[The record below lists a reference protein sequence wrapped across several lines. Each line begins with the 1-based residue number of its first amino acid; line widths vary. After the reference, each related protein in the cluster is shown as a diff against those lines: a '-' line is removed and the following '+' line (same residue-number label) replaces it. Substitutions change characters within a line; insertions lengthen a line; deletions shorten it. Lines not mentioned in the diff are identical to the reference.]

1 MMLSKVLDDNKN
13 LNMTEGKPFGL
24 IMRFALPLFI
34 GSVFQQVYN
43 MVDSIVVGQ
52 FVGKNALAA
61 VGGCGA
67 AYNLIIALVTG
78 FSTAAS
84 VLLAQAYGSG
94 EREQV
99 QKSFATSIA
108 MIMATGVALMAVGLF
123 SAEGLLY
130 LLGTPSDVLPDA
142 TVYLRTICAGVLA
155 TSLYNAM
162 SSCLRAVGDSVTPL
176 VALVMASL
184 LNVALDLLFVVSFG
198 MGVFGVAIATV
209 ISQLISGIYCLV
221 YALCRTEAFRFRR
234 KELDGSLFLDRAIIR
249 EVFRI
254 GIPAALSSAIVI
266 ISAMFMQRAVNQFG
280 SDAAA
285 AYAAGNR
292 TEQIFMCLSFS
303 IGMAIGTFCGQNIGA
318 REYERVKEGM
328 RCGYRINMIYTV
340 VMGVI
345 MFFFAP
351 QVIEIFTNSRQVVEI
366 GVPMVRI
373 TAFFAPVLGFVFIF
387 QNFLRSASDIAP
399 TIWMSGC
406 EIGARS
412 VLSFVFAAL
421 AGYFGVWWATP
432 IGWTGSALIGLLRY
446 RSGKW
451 KMKCEAAQK
460 RLKEQTVEK
469 L

>member
-1 MMLSKVLDDNKN
+1 MKVNDFFDSNKN

-94 EREQV
+94 DNEQV
-99 QKSFATSIA
+99 RKSFATSIA
-108 MIMATGVALMAVGLF
+108 MIMATGGALMAVGLA
-123 SAEGLLY
+123 SCGELLY

-142 TVYLRTICAGVLA
+142 TIYLRTICAGVLA
-155 TSLYNAM
+155 TSLYIAL

-176 VALVMASL
+176 VALIVASL
-184 LNVALDLLFVVSFG
+184 LNVTLDVLFVVSFG

-209 ISQLISGIYCLV
+209 ISQLVSGLYCLV
-221 YALCRTEAFRFRR
+221 YALCRTEAFHFRR
-234 KELDGSLFLDRAIIR
+234 EELGGNVFIDRAIIR
-249 EVFRI
+249 EIFRI
-254 GIPAALSSAIVI
+254 GIPSALSSAIVV

-318 REYERVKEGM
+318 REYERVKAGM
-328 RCGYRINMIYTV
+328 RCGYLINLIYTV

-351 QVIEIFTNSRQVVEI
+351 QVIGIFTDSSQVVKI

-373 TAFFAPVLGFVFIF
+373 TAVFAPVLGFVFIF

-446 RSGKW
+446 RGGKW
-451 KMKCEAAQK
+451 KIKCEAAQN
-460 RLKEQTVEK
+460 RLKEQKRSSE
-469 L
+469 